1 MAITR
6 KMNEAA
12 PSYTNERAY
21 RASKLVEKWSQMPQ
35 IGKGI
40 NKMSESKARNLA
52 ILLENQSKYMS
63 RMTEGVFADAFNGT
77 TPENLLKLIRIT
89 YPNSVRGDL
98 FTEFAMETANDSIKY
113 IEPIY
118 NGGNTPIYEL
128 PGDKT
133 GLGAK
138 VDTAPATGDYLCF
151 NAANDQVIGA
161 KIGTSTVGT
170 VATSV
175 AIPTVYYVAKGAD
188 VNNGLAEGEID
199 ETTMGEVE
207 LKVRSYTFQP
217 KAYTLGVSWSQLAE
231 LILDSSFGVSAEE
244 MLMDSAAQ
252 EIKKALDFQAI
263 ALAVAA
269 APAAKAVTFNAMN
282 EGVTSTASASYNG
295 ESYFQRAQV
304 VMQAVA
310 KCKNSIYN
318 TLQRGGVSAI
328 VGSPDTIE
336 YFKLHK
342 GFTNKGEQQAC
353 GAYKAGEVDGIELY
367 VAPKALFGDAEGAIT
382 TWKNEAAGTDVSI
395 AIGTLMALYSTGALA
410 RKGIYKEAGLANF
423 SDTVVLNAEYL
434 RKLTISNLA

>member
-40 NKMSESKARNLA
+40 SKMSESKARNLA

-118 NGGNTPIYEL
+118 NGGTTPIYEL

-133 GLGAK
+133 GLGIKTSTSSADCVVFDADDK
-138 VDTAPATGDYLCF
+138 
-151 NAANDQVIGA
+151 VIGA
-161 KIGTSTVGT
+161 YIGGTLVGT
-170 VATSV
+170 DTGAS
-175 AIPTVYYVAKGAD
+175 YYVAKGAD

-269 APAAKAVTFNAMN
+269 APAAKAVTFNAMDAN
-282 EGVTSTASASYNG
+282 TNTTTIAANG
-295 ESYFQRAQV
+295 ETYFQRAQV

-367 VAPKALFGDAEGAIT
+367 VAPKALFGNAEGAIT